1 MIPQQLTKVGNEPS
15 AAERRMHRI
24 THRLVAGLALAGS
37 LTASAYAA
45 ALAETDLTVPGPQG
59 PLEGTL
65 RAATGNQAALAL
77 IIPGSGP
84 TDRDGNNPLG
94 VKAATYRLLAE
105 ALADE
110 GIASVRI
117 DKRGMFA
124 SAAAIADANAVTIP
138 DYVADI
144 AHWVRAARTATGAP
158 CVWLIGHSE
167 GGLIALAA
175 AGEVADLCGLVLV
188 ATPGRPMGEVIRTQ
202 LRAYPFNAPLLAPA
216 EAAIDALTAGERVDA
231 AAIPAPLMPP
241 FNPAVQGFLI
251 SAFALDPAQLAAR
264 AALPILI
271 VQGAKDL
278 QVPMADAKRLAAAAP
293 SAKLVVLEHS
303 NHVLKDVA
311 DDNPAS
317 NLATYG
323 NADLPL
329 SAGAA
334 SAIVC
339 FIKAQ

>member
-1 MIPQQLTKVGNEPS
+1 
-15 AAERRMHRI
+15 MHRI
-24 THRLVAGLALAGS
+24 SHRLAAGLGLGVLLISSAAMAEPLETI
-37 LTASAYAA
+37 LTA
-45 ALAETDLTVPGPQG
+45 PGPQG

-65 RAATGNQAALAL
+65 RAAAGDQAAAAL

-105 ALADE
+105 GLADH

-124 SAAAIADANAVTIP
+124 SAAAIPDANAVTIA
-138 DYVADI
+138 DYVADTAQWI
-144 AHWVRAARTATGAP
+144 SAARAATGAS

-167 GGLIALAA
+167 GGLVALAA
-175 AGEVADLCGLVLV
+175 AGEVSDLCGLVLV
-188 ATPGRPMGEVIRTQ
+188 AAPGRPMGEVIRTQ
-202 LRAYPFNAPLLAPA
+202 LRGNPFNAPLLAPA

-231 AAIPAPLMPP
+231 AAIPAPLMPL

-264 AALPILI
+264 TDLPLLL

-278 QVPMADAKRLAAAAP
+278 QVPLADAELLAAAAP
-293 SAKLVVLEHS
+293 AAKLVVLENA
-303 NHVLKDVA
+303 NHVLKDVS
-311 DDNPAS
+311 DDTPAS
-317 NLATYG
+317 NLATYA

-334 SAIVC
+334 SAIAD
-339 FIKAQ
+339 FIKAH